1 MADFLLDTNHVGAL
15 LRENS
20 VLWSKLRSH
29 PNDRFGVC
37 RPSVGELWFMVFN
50 SARIEENRIRLE
62 TLLSRFKTWEYDEP
76 AAVEFGRIRAE
87 IRRQGTPI
95 PTIDV
100 QIAATAR
107 SYGLVVLSSDAHFLK
122 VTKLPVEDWLREAG
136 RH

>member
-1 MADFLLDTNHVGAL
+1 LADFLLDTNHVGAL

-20 VLWSKLRSH
+20 VLWSKLRAH

-50 SARIEENRIRLE
+50 SVRIEENRSRLE
-62 TLLSRFKTWEYDEP
+62 TLLSQFKIWEYDEP
-76 AAVEFGRIRAE
+76 AAMEFGRIRAE
-87 IRRQGTPI
+87 IRQRGTPI

-122 VTKLPVEDWLREAG
+122 VGNLRVENWLPEAG
-136 RH
+136 SC